1 MTDTRHNEELKE
13 QAKALFDSS
22 VDGLD
27 AATLSR
33 LNQGR
38 HKALEELRRPAIA
51 SWSRWR
57 VPLWGAP
64 AAGVAAAAVV
74 AVLMINAPGG
84 DTPAGGAVTASDL
97 EMLLEADSLEMLE
110 DLEFFSLLDA
120 VDAEAEGNVG

>member
-1 MTDTRHNEELKE
+1 MTDTRNNEQLRE
-13 QAKALFDSS
+13 QAKALFDGS

-38 HKALEELRRPAIA
+38 HRALAELRRPAIA
-51 SWSRWR
+51 TWGRW
-57 VPLWGAP
+57 AP

-74 AVLMINAPGG
+74 AVVMINGNVGEPPVSG
-84 DTPAGGAVTASDL
+84 PVTASDF

-110 DLEFFSLLDA
+110 DLEFYSLLDA
-120 VDAEAEGNVG
+120 VDAEADGNVG